1 MKKLVNALCCSI
13 AILGGL
19 QSDKGFA
26 TEHYDLDRIRVFY
39 ETDGAAAVKPADL
52 DQNGVRDQVDDIAR
66 QVWATHDLF
75 CGSLGFVDP
84 FKCKRYPN
92 IKWIEV
98 HIRDRGSLKDRGGV
112 AYSNYSKAQALPGSE
127 SSGRVLKMSIAS
139 DVDAIKSITPGHE
152 MFHLIQYSTTHFKNA
167 WFLEG
172 LARWS
177 EHALDRKG
185 LGEFKYSPRGPW
197 PQSRSNLPQL
207 FGMKYDAEFV
217 LWNPIARATDRQG
230 VLTKMQVS
238 DRLRILRYS
247 DGSPVLKDT
256 ELIGWPVI
264 RDVLHEL
271 ADADDIAFREL
282 GYKDWTEVNM
292 RSTGNDEYIYKAVM
306 DALRKHGAV
315 GAFRIRKR

>member
-1 MKKLVNALCCSI
+1 MKKHLKVLCCSI
-13 AILGGL
+13 VILGGL
-19 QSDKGFA
+19 QSGIGFA
-26 TEHYDLDRIRVFY
+26 TEHFDLDRIRVFY

-52 DQNGVRDQVDDIAR
+52 DQNGVPDQVDDIAR

-84 FKCKRYPN
+84 FKCERYPN

-98 HIRDRGSLKDRGGV
+98 HIRDRDSLKDRSGV
-112 AYSNYSKAQALPGSE
+112 AYSNYSKAQALPGGE
-127 SSGRVLKMSIAS
+127 STGRVLKMSIAS
-139 DVDAIKSITPGHE
+139 DLNAMKNITPSHE

-197 PQSRSNLPQL
+197 PQKRSNLPQL
-207 FGMKYDAEFV
+207 YGMKYDAEFV
-217 LWNPIARATDRQG
+217 LWNPIARATDRKG
-230 VLTKMQVS
+230 LLTKMQVS

-264 RDVLHEL
+264 QDVLEKL
-271 ADADDIAFREL
+271 AEADDVAFREL
-282 GYKDWTEVNM
+282 GYEDWTEVNM

-306 DALRKHGAV
+306 DTLRKHGPV
-315 GAFRIRKR
+315 GAFRIRKK